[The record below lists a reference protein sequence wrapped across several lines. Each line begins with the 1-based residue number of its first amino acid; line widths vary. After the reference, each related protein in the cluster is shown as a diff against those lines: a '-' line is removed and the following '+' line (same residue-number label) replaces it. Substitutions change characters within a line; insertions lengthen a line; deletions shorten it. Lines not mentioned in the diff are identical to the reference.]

1 MENAARTHRLL
12 KVYCLEPG
20 VRMHPEGR
28 NCRIHHFYPGAGIRA
43 GRIYPGRGS
52 GPNHAQAWYR
62 RKAARLCRNLDC
74 ASGLPCLS
82 LRFFVQ
88 PAWPDVLP
96 EPWLYA
102 GRKSSRPDQAR
113 GLGIHILETVAAVT
127 PQEQENTPTMTLK
140 NLKKIDLFKNLS
152 DAELKELEPYHAAVL
167 YGKRETIFSEGE
179 PPEWF
184 YIVVKG
190 KVKVTKLSHD
200 GKEIILEV
208 ISPYDIFG
216 GVAVLR
222 NFPYPA
228 NAVAMEDSEVLK
240 ISRKNLMRLVD
251 RFPNLMYCIAR
262 QLGDR
267 MKSSYDTLKNI
278 ALERV
283 EARIAALLLK
293 LSNKVGVETDKGVL
307 IDMRLTKQDVADMV
321 GTTVETSIRTFSK
334 FKKQGLLTDSNGK
347 IIITDHEGLMSF
359 SS

>member
-1 MENAARTHRLL
+1 M
-12 KVYCLEPG
+12 
-20 VRMHPEGR
+20 
-28 NCRIHHFYPGAGIRA
+28 
-43 GRIYPGRGS
+43 
-52 GPNHAQAWYR
+52 
-62 RKAARLCRNLDC
+62 
-74 ASGLPCLS
+74 
-82 LRFFVQ
+82 
-88 PAWPDVLP
+88 
-96 EPWLYA
+96 
-102 GRKSSRPDQAR
+102 RP
-113 GLGIHILETVAAVT
+113 IMT
-127 PQEQENTPTMTLK
+127 PK

-152 DAELKELEPYHAAVL
+152 DGELKELEPYHAAVL
-167 YGKRETIFSEGE
+167 YKKKETIFSEGE
-179 PPEWF
+179 QPEWF
-184 YIVVKG
+184 YVVVKG
-190 KVKVTKLSHD
+190 KVKVTKLSHE

-228 NAVAMEDSEVLK
+228 NAVAMEDSEVIK

-251 RFPNLMYCIAR
+251 RFPNLMYCIAL

-267 MKSSYDTLKNI
+267 MKSSYDSLKNI

-293 LSNKVGVETDKGVL
+293 LSNKVGVETDKGLL

-347 IIITDHEGLMSF
+347 IVIKDREGLMSF